1 MPAQDRYGLPLTT
14 VSDMAAAAYRE
25 GMDLLLSAWPGAAAA
40 FDRAMAAD
48 PDFALAHIA
57 RARVHATYAEGPAA
71 KTLAAKAREL
81 AARNAT
87 ARERSHVETLAL
99 VIDGQPAKALELA
112 LAHLDQWP
120 RDAIVMSLPL
130 GAFGLFAFSG
140 MPNHDQAR
148 VDLCERHAR
157 HYGDDWWYTTY
168 LGWSL
173 TENGDV
179 RRGRQLSERAFGMRR
194 NNANVVHALSHAMF
208 EDGSTTQ
215 ADALITEWL
224 PEYDHAGILY
234 SHISWHQ
241 ALAALE
247 QDDPARALAIYT
259 DRIRPDVSAAAPL
272 NVMTDGAS
280 LLWRLGVSGHTAPQA
295 IWDDVAA
302 NAERNFPKS
311 GNSFADVHAA
321 IIAAATGNRAA
332 LDERIGELDA
342 RSANG
347 SLPAGLVV
355 PALCRAVRAFSDGDY
370 RACVSLL
377 EPVVG
382 DVVRIGGSHAQREM
396 IEDTLLMALMKS
408 GEAAKAQIM
417 LDRRI
422 HRRPS
427 QRDMAW
433 RAAASC

>member
-1 MPAQDRYGLPLTT
+1 MPEQDRYGLPLTT
-14 VSDMAAAAYRE
+14 SSAAAAVAYRE

-40 FDRAMAAD
+40 FDRAIEAD
-48 PDFALAHIA
+48 PAFALPHIA
-57 RARVHATYAEGPAA
+57 RARVHATYAEGH
-71 KTLAAKAREL
+71 AAKALAAQARQL

-87 ARERSHVETLAL
+87 PRERSHVETLAL
-99 VIDGQPAKALELA
+99 VIDAQPANALECA

-140 MPNHDQAR
+140 MASHDQAR
-148 VDLCERHAR
+148 VDLCHRHAR
-157 HYGDDWWYTTY
+157 HYSDDWWFTTY

-179 RRGRQLSERAFGMRR
+179 AKGRQLSERAFGMRR
-194 NNANVVHALSHAMF
+194 LNANVVHALSHAMF

-224 PEYDHAGILY
+224 PDYDRSGILY

-247 QDDPARALAIYT
+247 QDDAARALAIYT

-280 LLWRLGVSGHTAPQA
+280 LLWRLGVSGHPAPRA

-302 NAERNFPKS
+302 YADRAFPKS
-311 GNSFADVHAA
+311 GNAFADVHAA
-321 IIAAATGNRAA
+321 IIAAATGNRTS
-332 LDERIGELDA
+332 LDARINELDA
-342 RSANG
+342 RLASGTLA
-347 SLPAGLVV
+347 AGTVV

-370 RACVSLL
+370 RMSVSLL
-377 EPVVG
+377 EPVAG
-382 DVVRIGGSHAQREM
+382 DVVRIGGSHAQREL
-396 IEDTLLMALMKS
+396 IEDTLLVALMKS
-408 GEAAKAQIM
+408 GDVAKAQSL
-417 LDRRI
+417 LDHRI

-427 QRDMAW
+427 KRDMAW
-433 RAAASC
+433 RSEVIA